1 MIGNS
6 KKNKTNK
13 KNLEKLLTF
22 FNLGNFSIFNTKTE
36 TDMAPG

>member
-6 KKNKTNK
+6 KRKKNKH
-13 KNLEKLLTF
+13 LEKLLTF
-22 FNLGNFSIFNTKTE
+22 FNLGNFYIFNTKTE